1 MKPDV
6 AMDWQINRAPSPRG
20 EGIPASMF
28 LPNPLQ
34 SSSRTPIP
42 GKLTAPHLLG
52 RLTAPSNAAR
62 GRAYFVNPPYLINPV
77 NRLFTKGP
85 CLGYRLASKY
95 VGS

>member
-62 GRAYFVNPPYLINPV
+62 GRAYFVNPP
-77 NRLFTKGP
+77 
-85 CLGYRLASKY
+85 
-95 VGS
+95 GSVFSGAIGIDSTAGARYD